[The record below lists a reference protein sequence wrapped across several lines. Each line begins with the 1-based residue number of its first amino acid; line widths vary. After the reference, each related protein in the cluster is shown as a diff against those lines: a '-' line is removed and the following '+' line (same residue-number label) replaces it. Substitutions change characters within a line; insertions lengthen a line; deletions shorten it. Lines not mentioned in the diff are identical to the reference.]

1 MSTGHERSKQWY
13 QSGCSWK
20 VRMPNVQIHEHQD
33 PTLCAF
39 MSVCVF
45 VCVCVCDVVSDFKLM
60 F

>member
-1 MSTGHERSKQWY
+1 
-13 QSGCSWK
+13 
-20 VRMPNVQIHEHQD
+20 MPNVQIHEHQD